1 MHTMQLRKFLKALFY
16 RVPPFS
22 QEKKSS
28 KGAGFT
34 LLEILLVFGIAAILA
49 AATAPGFFRYR
60 AARQLPAQVTS
71 VVAVLRATQARAVS
85 QEGGNQWGV
94 HFEYPASDPQFYQ
107 VFSGASW
114 AAGTKEVRT
123 NLGTYVTFVAPASGA
138 STDVIFTKRT
148 GTTTAA
154 TITLALKSAPSTT
167 QEDITVAEQG
177 TIESE

>member
-49 AATAPGFFRYR
+49 ATTAPGFFRYR

-85 QEGGNQWGV
+85 QEGGNLWGV

-107 VFSGASW
+107 VFSGTW
-114 AAGTKEVRT
+114 ATGTKEVRT
-123 NLGTYVTFVAPASGA
+123 NLGTYVTFVAPASGT

-167 QEDITVAEQG
+167 QEDITVTAQG
-177 TIESE
+177 TVEKE